1 MKIMFIPAR
10 IRSEVNAK
18 KIQSLKLP
26 KNIAI
31 AYSIQYKDIAEKI
44 KEILSKKNKITGFI
58 QVLGCS
64 KPKFSGETKAILLI
78 SSGKFHAVSLAIES
92 NLPVYVLEQDSLR
105 KISEEEIGSF
115 KKKKL
120 ASYVKF
126 LNAEKVGILV
136 SAKPGQ
142 ENLKKTV
149 TLKNRLK
156 NKQSYLFIANEINPK
171 EFENFPDI
179 QSWVNTACPR
189 LDFDSPIINI
199 ADLNLGKPKNSL

>member
-1 MKIMFIPAR
+1 MKTIFIPAK
-10 IRSEVNAK
+10 IKSEVNAK

-44 KEILSKKNKITGFI
+44 RDILSKKYKITSFI

-64 KPKFSGETKAILLI
+64 KPKFTKETKAILLV
-78 SSGKFHAVSLAIES
+78 SSGRFHAVSLALES
-92 NLPVYVLEQDSLR
+92 NLPVYVLEQNNVR
-105 KISEEEIGSF
+105 KISDEEISTL
-115 KKKKL
+115 KKRKL

-136 SAKPGQ
+136 SAKSGQ
-142 ENLKKTV
+142 ENLKKAIL
-149 TLKNRLK
+149 LKSKLK
-156 NKQSYLFIANEINPK
+156 NKNSYLFIADEIDAGQ
-171 EFENFPDI
+171 FENFPDI
-179 QSWVNTACPR
+179 KSWVNTACPR

-199 ADLNLGKPKNSL
+199 RDLNLGKPKNSL